1 MVRAGFRD
9 LIEVVYRDADLIAVV
24 KPAGMATHPSPGH
37 ESGTLTDE
45 VKKLF
50 PEIAAVGSAERPGV
64 VHRLDAETSGIMVLA
79 RTQAAYLKLREF
91 FERHDRVEKTYL
103 AVTHG
108 APKPQKGVIDEPID
122 GKRAITRWQVL
133 GRSGD
138 TALVE
143 FKIETGRTHQIRIHA
158 KRLGH
163 PIVGDRLYGDA
174 ATKRRAKRLLLH
186 AVSLALPHP
195 ITGKRMEFT
204 AEVPADIVYLV

>member
-1 MVRAGFRD
+1 
-9 LIEVVYRDADLIAVV
+9 
-24 KPAGMATHPSPGH
+24 MATHPSPGH

-45 VKKLF
+45 MQKLF
-50 PEIAAVGSAERPGV
+50 PEIASVGSAERPGV
-64 VHRLDAETSGIMVLA
+64 VHRLDSETSGIMVLA

-108 APKPQKGVIDEPID
+108 APKPKKGVIDEPID
-122 GKRAITRWQVL
+122 GKRAITRWEVL

-163 PIVGDRLYGDA
+163 PIVGDRLYGDV

>member
-1 MVRAGFRD
+1 M
-9 LIEVVYRDADLIAVV
+9 IEVVYRDADLIAVV

-50 PEIAAVGSAERPGV
+50 PEIVSVGSAERPGV

-108 APKPQKGVIDEPID
+108 APKPKKGVIDEPID
-122 GKRAITRWQVL
+122 GKRAITRWEVL

-143 FKIETGRTHQIRIHA
+143 FKIDTGRTHQIRIHA

-163 PIVGDRLYGDA
+163 PIIGDRLYGDV